1 MTELD
6 FTAAVVVLAEL
17 RPGAEP
23 EELPCTECREV
34 CHVDDMVDCGDIAP
48 LAGLCCATCEAKLLA
63 DLRDEMPSDGE
74 LRRRE
79 AAVRGG
85 LRIAPGE
92 WIDE

>member
-1 MTELD
+1 MSELERAYL
-6 FTAAVVVLAEL
+6 AAVERLSEL

-48 LAGLCCATCEAKLLA
+48 LAGLCCAECEAKLLA
-63 DLRDEMPSDGE
+63 DLRDEPPSDGE

-79 AAVRGG
+79 AEIRAGG
-85 LRIAPGE
+85 GSWLNE
-92 WIDE
+92 D

>member
-48 LAGLCCATCEAKLLA
+48 LAGLCCAECEARLLA
-63 DLRDEMPSDGE
+63 DLRDEMPGDGV

-79 AAVRGG
+79 AAIRVGG
-85 LRIAPGE
+85 GSWLGE
-92 WIDE
+92 D